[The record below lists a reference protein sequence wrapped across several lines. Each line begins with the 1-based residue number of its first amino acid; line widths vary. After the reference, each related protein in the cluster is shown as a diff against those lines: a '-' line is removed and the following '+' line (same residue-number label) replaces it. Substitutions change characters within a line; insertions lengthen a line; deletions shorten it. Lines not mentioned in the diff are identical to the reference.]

1 MHNFGK
7 EYLCKMLHKTFKN
20 FCVVLLIDK
29 AAQFRLKRYETA
41 PPTSKGAEL
50 PAAPSTFLIMT
61 QWTVVH

>member
-7 EYLCKMLHKTFKN
+7 EYLCKMLHKTSKN

-41 PPTSKGAEL
+41 PPKRKCGGEEPPHQGRKATYSK
-50 PAAPSTFLIMT
+50 
-61 QWTVVH
+61 